1 VQRENFGRSQM
12 PEKHIPMHCLTVD
25 VEDYFQ
31 VAAFRNSVS
40 QTDWDRLPSR
50 VEANTAKVLD
60 LFDELGVKGT
70 FFVLGWVA
78 EKFPAVVR
86 RIANAG
92 HELGC
97 HSYSHQL
104 IYELGPSAFQQDTAR
119 ALDAIQQASSE
130 RVTFYR
136 APSFSIT
143 QRSLWALEI
152 LLEAGFTHDSSIF
165 PVRHDLYGMPAPQ
178 EPFVISVA
186 GAQLVEFPPST
197 VRPLRTSLPVTGGGY
212 TRILPFFYQ
221 RSALRMLETNGIPG
235 MVYLHPWELDPEQPR
250 IDAPLPS
257 RLRHYTGLSRTEKRI
272 RKLVAEFRFAPMSA
286 VLAGPLPVFELVA
299 NRFQAR
305 AEEVASC

>member
-1 VQRENFGRSQM
+1 M
-12 PEKHIPMHCLTVD
+12 PRKHIPMHCLTVD

-136 APSFSIT
+136 APSFPSPSV
-143 QRSLWALEI
+143 RFGRWKFCLRLDSLTTAVSSRCGMTFMACQLHKS
-152 LLEAGFTHDSSIF
+152 LL
-165 PVRHDLYGMPAPQ
+165 
-178 EPFVISVA
+178 
-186 GAQLVEFPPST
+186 
-197 VRPLRTSLPVTGGGY
+197 
-212 TRILPFFYQ
+212 
-221 RSALRMLETNGIPG
+221 
-235 MVYLHPWELDPEQPR
+235 
-250 IDAPLPS
+250 
-257 RLRHYTGLSRTEKRI
+257 
-272 RKLVAEFRFAPMSA
+272 
-286 VLAGPLPVFELVA
+286 
-299 NRFQAR
+299 
-305 AEEVASC
+305 